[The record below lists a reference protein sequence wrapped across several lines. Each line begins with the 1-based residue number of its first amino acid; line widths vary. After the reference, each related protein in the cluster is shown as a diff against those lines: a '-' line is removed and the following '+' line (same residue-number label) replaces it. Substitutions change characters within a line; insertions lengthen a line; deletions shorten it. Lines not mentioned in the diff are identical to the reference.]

1 MIFKKIWYKFFNK
14 NKYGKFKFLHKQ
26 KIKEDIFEKKVKN
39 YLNKVDNCLTSKSEI
54 SFLHSGHL
62 GDLTN
67 ALPVIKEISKT
78 KKCNYFI
85 EPNKKIPLHV
95 RNDLHPFG
103 NYYLNINSVNMIL
116 PLLKRQ
122 PYLNIVDIYN
132 GQKIDIDLNFF
143 RELPI
148 NFNIDSV
155 RWYSHLTGTHP
166 NLSDPYIEVDDNNSL
181 KNKIIIIRNS
191 RRKNS
196 LINYKFLNKY
206 NDIFFLGLKNEF
218 DDLKKEVKNLNFYN
232 CKNFLEMAEIIK
244 NSKIFIG
251 NLSFGYT
258 LAEGLK
264 VQRLL
269 ESNPEFPLV
278 YPNGGKGYDFYFQN
292 HFENLFSKLYDF
304 NKKI

>member
-1 MIFKKIWYKFFNK
+1 
-14 NKYGKFKFLHKQ
+14 
-26 KIKEDIFEKKVKN
+26 
-39 YLNKVDNCLTSKSEI
+39 
-54 SFLHSGHL
+54 
-62 GDLTN
+62 
-67 ALPVIKEISKT
+67 
-78 KKCNYFI
+78 
-85 EPNKKIPLHV
+85 
-95 RNDLHPFG
+95 
-103 NYYLNINSVNMIL
+103 MIL

-206 NDIFFLGLKNEF
+206 NDIFFLGLKKS
-218 DDLKKEVKNLNFYN
+218 L
-232 CKNFLEMAEIIK
+232 MI
-244 NSKIFIG
+244 
-251 NLSFGYT
+251 
-258 LAEGLK
+258 
-264 VQRLL
+264 
-269 ESNPEFPLV
+269 
-278 YPNGGKGYDFYFQN
+278 
-292 HFENLFSKLYDF
+292 
-304 NKKI
+304 